1 MRSVRLSVAVL
12 VVVTASVVRLLPVKA
27 AVVDTV
33 AAKVAAAAVDTVAAK
48 VAAAVVDTVAAKV
61 AAAVVDT
68 VVPVQKVIVARVT
81 ASSQYQVIFRTL
93 NLRNAN

>member
-27 AVVDTV
+27 AV
-33 AAKVAAAAVDTVAAK
+33 VDTVAAK